1 MANGSGDS
9 GQYLG
14 QMVMLFHHGLGW
26 VGLGFGGSGGGWA
39 IRRKMSICIG
49 IFNGGGRCGW
59 GEARRGCRQTS
70 VVFGRSDR
78 KRAAG
83 GDGWRRREQWTPEL
97 LLTTAE
103 LEDRG

>member
-1 MANGSGDS
+1 
-9 GQYLG
+9 
-14 QMVMLFHHGLGW
+14 MVDLCGLGI
-26 VGLGFGGSGGGWA
+26 GGYGGGWTTG
-39 IRRKMSICIG
+39 MQSICIG
-49 IFNGGGRCGW
+49 IFNGGGRCGR